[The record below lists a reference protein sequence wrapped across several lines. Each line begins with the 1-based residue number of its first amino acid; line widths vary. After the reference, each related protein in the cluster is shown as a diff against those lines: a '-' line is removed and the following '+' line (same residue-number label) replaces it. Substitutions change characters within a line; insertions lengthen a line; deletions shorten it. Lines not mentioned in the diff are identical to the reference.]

1 MKQGVTITLAA
12 IALFGLIGIQYFLI
26 SDLYDL
32 KKNEF
37 DTKYGTSIK
46 SGLIDMQERYQT
58 NGLDTVFYLMDLQAL
73 DLLDDYAFASDDSIT
88 SQLNEFVLGRYQEVL
103 SRRKESVYFWKAIL
117 PNLVWILIFGLD
129 F

>member
-1 MKQGVTITLAA
+1 MKPGVTITLAA

-32 KKNEF
+32 KRNEF

-73 DLLDDYAFASDDSIT
+73 DLLDDYAFAANDSIT

-103 SRRKESVYFWKAIL
+103 SREERISLYLEDYLSQSSVK
-117 PNLVWILIFGLD
+117 LIVN
-129 F
+129 